1 MSPPSPLR
9 KFRALRLLLPLV
21 AIGAA
26 LLLFLGVGLIISFG
40 GLGGR
45 GAISSC
51 GAPPGAIADSSV
63 TPRVTNAAQLTDEQR

>member
-1 MSPPSPLR
+1 MSGPLLR
-9 KFRALRLLLPLV
+9 QFRALRLLLPLV

-45 GAISSC
+45 GAVSAC
-51 GAPPGAIADSSV
+51 GTPLGAVADNSV
-63 TPRVTNAAQLTDEQR
+63 TPRVTDASQLT